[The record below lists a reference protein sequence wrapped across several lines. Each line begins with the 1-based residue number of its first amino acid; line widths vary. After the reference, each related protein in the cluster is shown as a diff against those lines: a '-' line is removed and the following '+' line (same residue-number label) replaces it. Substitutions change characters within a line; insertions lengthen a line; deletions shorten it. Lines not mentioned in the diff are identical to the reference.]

1 VNPVTDPATLVLH
14 ELRGPLGLM
23 ATAAQSAADDCA
35 DDDIRSRCEMIVRAA
50 ERMLRT
56 ANEVFQLSRAAQAD
70 ECHSYSPF
78 EVADEMVQTLRG
90 LAVGIRLEATPDVR
104 SLHTQGVS
112 ERFEALLHSLISNG
126 VDHCEPG
133 SAVRVSLTSDSGTLR
148 VAVEN
153 EASLRPRH
161 RGLGLGTHVADS
173 LAERLGGAVVRECE
187 GGRFRA
193 TLTLPL
199 A

>member
-1 VNPVTDPATLVLH
+1 VNPVADPATLVLH

-70 ECHSYSPF
+70 ECALYSPF
-78 EVADEMVQTLRG
+78 EVAEDMIQTLLG
-90 LAVGIRLEATPDVR
+90 MAVRIRLEATPEAR
-104 SLHTQGVS
+104 ALLTEGVP

-133 SAVRVSLTSDSGTLR
+133 STVQVSLTTAAGSLK

-153 EASLRPRH
+153 EASANRRH
-161 RGLGLGTHVADS
+161 RGLGLGTQVADS
-173 LAERLGGAVVRECE
+173 LAIRLGGGIARTCE
-187 GGRFRA
+187 AGRFSA
-193 TLTLPL
+193 TLSLPL